1 MLNFRL
7 WNVQLLFVYYIFI
20 KLLTKSL
27 MENDILIQETLQ
39 GLFNER
45 MNRFDPESKLSLAD
59 TFACRTETDRRGS
72 RITTVAKPVP
82 SYIISRRF
90 FGESEKSKPVI
101 NQLSHPELQVPRT
114 TSIASGV
121 WRISESQS
129 SLVKEFYGDR
139 SENMFSR
146 NSPVISIGRM
156 RKHVQNTNGL
166 PLPP

>member
-1 MLNFRL
+1 
-7 WNVQLLFVYYIFI
+7 
-20 KLLTKSL
+20 

-82 SYIISRRF
+82 SYIISRSF

-101 NQLSHPELQVPRT
+101 NQLSHPEFRGQLRLLPEFEEYLSHKVPWLKSFT
-114 TSIASGV
+114 VT
-121 WRISESQS
+121 
-129 SLVKEFYGDR
+129 
-139 SENMFSR
+139 
-146 NSPVISIGRM
+146 GRKICLAEI
-156 RKHVQNTNGL
+156 RR
-166 PLPP
+166 